1 MHLTGRGAS
10 GSGKLFAP
18 VVLAVLVATGLIRY
32 AIDHS
37 GASVSEAALVPAS
50 TEAGQVKQNA
60 PAADSAPATPSPAA
74 SLSSAEPSQPA
85 EGREKQASP
94 AAPVRVTAI
103 RVEQA
108 LFTDIRVRD
117 NVLCAADYP
126 FLGIGAVGSEFVALN
141 GIARQWASDN
151 YLSVYRD
158 NKWIAVRDRGVDPL
172 NVGYSEASKLI
183 QAANDLCPR
192 SSADILGDAAKRMK
206 EGEARLVKLGPTFG
220 LGLVSRP
227 RLADESRKAP
237 DDDAIEV
244 VAWHLTQGLGRE
256 AQVGHKIR
264 TAGGT
269 ACFRFNEDEYR
280 CVKFD
285 RTHGRTAILAA
296 AEIDGPEKQ
305 IVDQHCF
312 TLARS
317 LNDRRCDFNVTMV
330 VKDRG
335 MDHLERTF
343 IYSSDKMKLTHWSK
357 Y

>member
-1 MHLTGRGAS
+1 MHRTGPGAS

-18 VVLAVLVATGLIRY
+18 VVLAVLLATGLIRY

-37 GASVSEAALVPAS
+37 GTPVSEAARVSAS
-50 TEAGQVKQNA
+50 TGSEQAKQSASAN
-60 PAADSAPATPSPAA
+60 DSSPATSTAPSASSTEPSP
-74 SLSSAEPSQPA
+74 PA
-85 EGREKQASP
+85 EGIEKPASA
-94 AAPVRVTAI
+94 AAPLRVTAI
-103 RVEQA
+103 RVEQG
-108 LFTDIRVRD
+108 LFTDVRVRD

-126 FLGIGAVGSEFVALN
+126 FLGIGEVGGEFVALN

-151 YLSVYRD
+151 YLSVYRG
-158 NKWIAVRDRGVDPL
+158 NTWLAVRDRGVDPL
-172 NVGYSEASKLI
+172 NLGYSEASKLI

-206 EGEARLVKLGPTFG
+206 EGQARLVQLGPTFG
-220 LGLVSRP
+220 LGTVSRP
-227 RLADESRKAP
+227 RLADESRKKP

-256 AQVGHKIR
+256 GQVGQKIR

-269 ACFRFNEDEYR
+269 ACFRFDEDEYR

-296 AEIDGPEKQ
+296 ADIDGPEKQ

-343 IYSSDKMKLTHWSK
+343 FYSSDRMKLTHWSK

>member
-1 MHLTGRGAS
+1 MHRTGPGAS

-18 VVLAVLVATGLIRY
+18 IVLAVLLATGLIRY

-37 GASVSEAALVPAS
+37 GTSVSEAARVPAS
-50 TEAGQVKQNA
+50 TGSEQAKQSASAN
-60 PAADSAPATPSPAA
+60 DSAPATPSTAPSA
-74 SLSSAEPSQPA
+74 SSAAPSRPA
-85 EGREKQASP
+85 EASEKQASP

-103 RVEQA
+103 RVEQG

-126 FLGIGAVGSEFVALN
+126 FLGIGEVGGEFVALN

-151 YLSVYRD
+151 YLSVYRGD
-158 NKWIAVRDRGVDPL
+158 KWIAVRDRGVDPL

-206 EGEARLVKLGPTFG
+206 EGEARLVQLGSTFG
-220 LGLVSRP
+220 LGSASRP
-227 RLADESRKAP
+227 RPAGESRRSP

-256 AQVGHKIR
+256 AQVGQKIR

-305 IVDQHCF
+305 IVDRYCF

-335 MDHLERTF
+335 TDHLERTF